1 MDDYVLNLG
10 FIAFGHW
17 WQFIA
22 FAILFI
28 MYIVMNVL
36 PALVLLA
43 SFVIRKQNLIQL
55 PFFLVFTLTPIVGT
69 LVGRFF
75 YEENGM
81 VYKTMY
87 VLSMVLFGVV
97 ISGLFL

>member
-1 MDDYVLNLG
+1 MNDYVLNLG
-10 FIAFGHW
+10 FVAFGHW

-36 PALVLLA
+36 PASVLLA
-43 SFVIRKQNLIQL
+43 SFVKRKQNLIQL

-75 YEENGM
+75 YDVPALKAHSFRGGM
-81 VYKTMY
+81 KTQTDASRY
-87 VLSMVLFGVV
+87 
-97 ISGLFL
+97 II